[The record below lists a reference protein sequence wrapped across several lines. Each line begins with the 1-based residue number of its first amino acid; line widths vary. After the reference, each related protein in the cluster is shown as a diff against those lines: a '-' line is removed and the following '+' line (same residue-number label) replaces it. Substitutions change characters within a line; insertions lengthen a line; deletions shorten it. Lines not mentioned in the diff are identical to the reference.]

1 MMSTTPAEAVYDIAV
16 RALEAQERE
25 VNSLRTRTGTL
36 AAAAALAA
44 SLLGREA
51 FVGSDPEGFVAWVAT
66 AAGLVALAVVLF
78 ASVFLLGSHD
88 LTFGLDAAATF
99 EEAQEQGALADE
111 SPEALFIGLTYGLSE
126 IEARNNPTVQRLKAA
141 FALSLGGV
149 VVMVLGL
156 GLGVALA

>member
-78 ASVFLLGSHD
+78 ASVF
-88 LTFGLDAAATF
+88 
-99 EEAQEQGALADE
+99 
-111 SPEALFIGLTYGLSE
+111 PSE
-126 IEARNNPTVQRLKAA
+126 IEARNNPTVQRSKAA